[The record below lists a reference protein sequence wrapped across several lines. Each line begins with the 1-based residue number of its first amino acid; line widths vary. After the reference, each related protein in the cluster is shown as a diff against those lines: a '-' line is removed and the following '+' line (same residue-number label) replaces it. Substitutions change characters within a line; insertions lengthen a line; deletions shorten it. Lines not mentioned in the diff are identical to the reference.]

1 MATAGWAVRDKTC
14 LEGLPLARLE
24 VHELSA
30 FGQSLA
36 IREGKALAEG
46 WISGVGV
53 EFERWKP
60 YFLALR
66 FFGNF
71 RILQDF
77 LNLEYQRCS
86 IQSVNRRGERVER
99 DEHNL
104 EALVVSGHYEDV
116 GAFLGSVRLLA
127 GNSSN

>member
-1 MATAGWAVRDKTC
+1 M
-14 LEGLPLARLE
+14 ARLE

-30 FGQSLA
+30 FGQSLP

-66 FFGNF
+66 LFGNF
-71 RILQDF
+71 PILQDF

-99 DEHNL
+99 DEHDL
-104 EALVVSGHYEDV
+104 EALVVSGYYEDV
-116 GAFLGSVRLLA
+116 GAMLGSVRLLA
-127 GNSSN
+127 GDSSN